1 MIKEVAT
8 KVSARPKV
16 PPVMC
21 VSQKLGHSSFPM
33 IQKLGKIC
41 ICAQLP
47 MEINWEWLEA
57 E

>member
-1 MIKEVAT
+1 MITEVET
-8 KVSARPKV
+8 KVSTRQRV

-21 VSQKLGHSSFPM
+21 VSQKLGHSSFPV
-33 IQKLGKIC
+33 IHKLGKIC
-41 ICAQLP
+41 IFAQLP